1 MRFLIT
7 LNMPSAQNYLVHQV
21 TVDFDVKSVDEFCEV
36 LNSTDFIVARQ
47 FYRKKQMDGSSN
59 WLDRGDMIINTSHI
73 GKAQEYVEYTK
84 ENGNDEPYGYFEEGR
99 SNFDGSRGPI
109 RPRR

>member
-1 MRFLIT
+1 MRVLIT

-21 TVDFDVKSVDEFCEV
+21 TVDIEAKSIDELCEI
-36 LNSTDFIVARQ
+36 LNESDFIVCRQ
-47 FYRKKQMDGSSN
+47 FYRKKQPDGSSN

-84 ENGNDEPYGYFEEGR
+84 DHGNDEPYGYFEESR
-99 SNFDGSRGPI
+99 SNFDGARGPI